1 MAVILSTES
10 APTTVRGA
18 ELIADGERALAEGD
32 RETACRKA
40 WAAVESTLKTAAA
53 RRGWKYDGGAGIY
66 EIVDRLEAESGEA
79 DFKLFFLVAEN
90 LRENFDV
97 DSTPVFAIEH
107 DIGRAKEF
115 LAMLERAG

>member
-1 MAVILSTES
+1 MEINLSTES
-10 APTTVRGA
+10 VPTVGG
-18 ELIADGERALAEGD
+18 LKMIADGELALARGD

-40 WAAVESTLKTAAA
+40 WEAVEGGLKTAAE

-66 EIVDRLEAESGEA
+66 EIVDRLDAELGEA

-90 LRENFDV
+90 LRENFDI

>member
-1 MAVILSTES
+1 MSVILSTEP
-10 APTTVRGA
+10 APTVRGA
-18 ELIADGERALAEGD
+18 ELIADSERALARGD

-40 WAAVESTLKTAAA
+40 WDAVESGLKTAAA
-53 RRGWKYDGGAGIY
+53 RKGWKYDGGAGIY
-66 EIVDRLEAESGEA
+66 EIVDRLETESGEA

-90 LRENFDV
+90 LRENFGI

>member
-1 MAVILSTES
+1 MATNMSIES
-10 APTTVRGA
+10 VPTVRGA
-18 ELIADGERALAEGD
+18 NLIADGERALAEGD
-32 RETACRKA
+32 REMACRKA
-40 WAAVESTLKTAAA
+40 WAAVEGGLKTAAE

-90 LRENFDV
+90 LRENFDI

-115 LAMLERAG
+115 LSMLERAG

>member
-1 MAVILSTES
+1 MAVNPFIEP
-10 APTTVRGA
+10 APTVGGA
-18 ELIADGERALAEGD
+18 KMIADGERALARGD
-32 RETACRKA
+32 RDTACRKA
-40 WAAVESTLKTAAA
+40 WAAVEGGLKTAAA

-66 EIVDRLEAESGEA
+66 EIVDRLDAETGEA

-90 LRENFDV
+90 LRENFDI